1 MPSED
6 LAGASCSI
14 PIHPQPQPL
23 TLLARLTPAHIASVA
38 CPVPSTPALCL
49 NTSTGHSASHKPPEA
64 TAFRCPLPG
73 RRRRRGPDYAQLHGH
88 RRASGDDGQVLP
100 RVRRPDDFL
109 SDVRASTILP
119 LGYMHV
125 SYMHVSRKFVDY
137 DLDAGA
143 APETRQIEERDTI
156 REIRSRSVPQFHL
169 ASPCAGFV
177 TLSCSTDSMPPRP
190 PRLLFGELTDNQ
202 RGVVM
207 ALMTGC
213 FAALGFML
221 QTKLDERWGSPQEVR
236 TPP

>member
-49 NTSTGHSASHKPPEA
+49 NTSTGYSASHKPPEA

-156 REIRSRSVPQFHL
+156 REIRSDLFRNSTSQVLALLRDALVLHGLHASATAQTSLWGTDRQPEGRGDGPYDGVLRGSRFH
-169 ASPCAGFV
+169 AP
-177 TLSCSTDSMPPRP
+177 D
-190 PRLLFGELTDNQ
+190 
-202 RGVVM
+202 
-207 ALMTGC
+207 
-213 FAALGFML
+213 
-221 QTKLDERWGSPQEVR
+221 
-236 TPP
+236 

>member
-49 NTSTGHSASHKPPEA
+49 NTSTGYSASHKPPEA

-143 APETRQIEERDTI
+143 APETRQIEERSI
-156 REIRSRSVPQFHL
+156 
-169 ASPCAGFV
+169 
-177 TLSCSTDSMPPRP
+177 CSAIPPRKSL
-190 PRLLFGELTDNQ
+190 RWLRDALVLHGLHASATAQTSLWGTDRQ
-202 RGVVM
+202 PEGRGDGPYDGV
-207 ALMTGC
+207 L
-213 FAALGFML
+213 
-221 QTKLDERWGSPQEVR
+221 RGSRFHAPD
-236 TPP
+236 